1 MSDAKMVLFS
11 DDIANVV
18 DNPITL
24 QRVYTL
30 LSEALAWFNMRFD
43 TTKFQFI
50 RFGTCHIEEI
60 NLVDLDGSTHSL
72 R

>member
-1 MSDAKMVLFS
+1 MVLFS

-43 TTKFQFI
+43 KIWMAQLTRCAK
-50 RFGTCHIEEI
+50 R
-60 NLVDLDGSTHSL
+60 SL
-72 R
+72 